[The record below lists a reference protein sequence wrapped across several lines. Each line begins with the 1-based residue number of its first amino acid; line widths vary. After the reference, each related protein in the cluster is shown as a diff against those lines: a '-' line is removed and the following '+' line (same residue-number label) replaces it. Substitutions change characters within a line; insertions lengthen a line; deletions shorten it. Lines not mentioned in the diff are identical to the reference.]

1 MIASQNSPYS
11 VNGFTLIE
19 LVVVIIIV
27 AILTVIAVPKFINL
41 SSDAHLATMK
51 GVAAAM
57 QSAKTLVYSACVI
70 SRDCDQTAP
79 IATGNGLGNS
89 LEAQGEKITLAF
101 GYPRHSEAGI
111 ARAINIKDNANGGE
125 FNITTFSSGGQVAGL
140 RIRPNADY
148 AANKCEVRYSQP
160 QAAGAAPIIVVEVNG
175 C

>member
-1 MIASQNSPYS
+1 MIARQNVPHS

-19 LVVVIIIV
+19 LVVVIMIV
-27 AILTVIAVPKFINL
+27 AILAVVVVPRFINL
-41 SSDAHLATMK
+41 SSNAQLSTIK
-51 GVAAAM
+51 GVAGAM
-57 QSAKTLVYSACVI
+57 ESAKNLVYAACVI
-70 SRDCDQTAP
+70 SRDCYQSAP

-101 GYPRHSEAGI
+101 GYPRHTEAGI
-111 ARAINIKDNANGGE
+111 ARAINIKDNADGGE

-148 AANKCEVRYSQP
+148 AVNKCEVRYSQP
-160 QAAGAAPIIVVEVNG
+160 QAAGEAPIIVVEVNG